1 MFKDRDE
8 ALKQTSAALLEE
20 AEPEA
25 LWEEEIWEEDTWEEE
40 IPDEAAYN
48 ADPAEEDLE
57 LYSQELSHS
66 PKRGI
71 TGLALTAIG
80 LMAAILGLL
89 IYWVLRFGG

>member
-8 ALKQTSAALLEE
+8 ALKQMSDALLEE
-20 AEPEA
+20 AEPEE
-25 LWEEEIWEEDTWEEE
+25 LWEEDIWEEE

-48 ADPAEEDLE
+48 ADPAGEDLD
-57 LYSQELSHS
+57 LYSQELSQP

-71 TGLALTAIG
+71 AGLAFTAIG
-80 LMAAILGLL
+80 LMAAILAVL